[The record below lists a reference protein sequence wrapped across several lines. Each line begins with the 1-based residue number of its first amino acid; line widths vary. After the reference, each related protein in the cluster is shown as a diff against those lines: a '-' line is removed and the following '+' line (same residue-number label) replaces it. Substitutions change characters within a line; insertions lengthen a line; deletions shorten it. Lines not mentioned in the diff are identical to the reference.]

1 MSNEMPRAGEDELPE
16 ADEVLTAQGAPGG
29 GRRDVSRRRAARS
42 QQVPPLIL
50 ARCQRI
56 KVVTGENV

>member
-16 ADEVLTAQGAPGG
+16 ADAGLTAQGAPGG
-29 GRRDVSRRRAARS
+29 GRCDVSRRRAARS
-42 QQVPPLIL
+42 QQAPPLIL

-56 KVVTGENV
+56 KVVASENV